1 MAVHSSA
8 RRRLQGI
15 IVFAICGILLTCVWL
30 DRTDIRPVH
39 GKWYWKSNGYI
50 PSSFDWSARVP
61 AHPIDPADMVPLP
74 DGPPH
79 ALPRVQHRFTPDDL
93 DGAFNKTQRER
104 RDAVRDVAKKS
115 WDAYRIYAWGR
126 DEVRPL
132 SLRADDTF
140 AGWGATIVDSLDTLW
155 IMGCHAEFYDAVRMV
170 ARIDWNK
177 ATSPSCSLFETT
189 IRYLGGLLS
198 AHDLSGS
205 PILLAKALE
214 LGEMLL
220 AAFDTPTHLPANILD
235 FALAKAGALV
245 ASPREASA
253 VLGTLSLEFT
263 RLSQLTGRPDFH
275 SAIAPIPHHLLR
287 TQPTTKLPGMW
298 PVHLTL
304 SPSFHALDST
314 FSLGALSDSLYEY
327 LPKTHALL
335 SATDPIYETLYRSA
349 ADTIHAHLL
358 FAPML
363 PPSPHGNPDILLPG
377 TVLANG
383 PGGVIDLLPEI
394 QHLACFAGGMFALGG
409 RLFSNASHV
418 DVGARL
424 ARGCAWSYDQ
434 FPAGLMPELSEVVP
448 CPAPHAEPCAW
459 NETRWE
465 EQGGGQEEKG
475 LRRPWV
481 SVRDGGWRLRPE
493 AVESLFVMWRVT
505 GEREWVERAWVMWE
519 AVVEAAG
526 GEGGEGFAMV
536 EDVRVKGGRRGDSM
550 EVSFCPSSL
559 ILCGCVLTENETE
572 LLDRRDVEIFLLDI
586 FRARV
591 DQFG

>member
-1 MAVHSSA
+1 MAVHSA

-15 IVFAICGILLTCVWL
+15 LVFAICGILLTCVLL

-39 GKWYWKSNGYI
+39 GKWYWKGNGYT
-50 PSSFDWSARVP
+50 PSSFDWSARTP
-61 AHPIDPADMVPLP
+61 AHAVDPADMVPLP
-74 DGPPH
+74 DGPPQ
-79 ALPRVQHRFTPDDL
+79 ALPRIQHRFSPDDL
-93 DGAFNKTQRER
+93 DAAFNKTQRER
-104 RDAVRDVAKKS
+104 RNAVRDVAKKS
-115 WDAYRIYAWGR
+115 WDAYRTYAWGR

-132 SLRADDTF
+132 SLRGDDTF
-140 AGWGATIVDSLDTLW
+140 AGWGATLVDSLDTLW
-155 IMGCHAEFYDAVRMV
+155 IMGFHAEFHDAVRIV
-170 ARIDWNK
+170 ARIDWNN
-177 ATSPSCSLFETT
+177 ATSSSCSLFETT

-220 AAFDTPTHLPANILD
+220 AAFDTPTHLPANNLD
-235 FALAKAGALV
+235 FSLAKAGALV

-253 VLGTLSLEFT
+253 ALGTLSLEFT

-275 SAIAPIPHHLLR
+275 SAIDPIKHHLLR

-335 SATDPIYETLYRSA
+335 SGTDPAYGTLYLSA
-349 ADTIHAHLL
+349 AATIQSHLL

-363 PPSPHGNPDILLPG
+363 PDPQPDILLPG

-383 PGGVIDLLPEI
+383 HAVIDLLPEL

-424 ARGCAWSYDQ
+424 ARGCAWAYDQ
-434 FPAGLMPELSEVVP
+434 FPAGLMPELSEVSKG
-448 CPAPHAEPCAW
+448 
-459 NETRWE
+459 E
-465 EQGGGQEEKG
+465 EEG
-475 LRRPWV
+475 LPRPWV
-481 SVRDGGWRLRPE
+481 SVRDAGWRLRPE

-505 GEREWVERAWVMWE
+505 GEREWVERAWRMWE
-519 AVVEAAG
+519 GVVKAAG
-526 GEGGEGFAMV
+526 AGEGFAMV
-536 EDVRVKGGRRGDSM
+536 EDSFWIAETLKYFYLIFSEPELISLDDYVLNTEAHPFRLPKPGDEGITKQTGRAW
-550 EVSFCPSSL
+550 E
-559 ILCGCVLTENETE
+559 
-572 LLDRRDVEIFLLDI
+572 
-586 FRARV
+586 
-591 DQFG
+591 